1 MVEVIDNAPFD
12 IRIPNILNIQ
22 NHTPH
27 ILYSVQRLSMCLCPS
42 IFRNENANPP
52 KKTFRRRAMEA
63 GTIFLILEEQVL
75 SLKRQTAPDGT

>member
-1 MVEVIDNAPFD
+1 MRLD

-27 ILYSVQRLSMCLCPS
+27 ILYSVQRLSMCLWPS

-52 KKTFRRRAMEA
+52 KKTFRRQSDA
-63 GTIFLILEEQVL
+63 GTFFDFRGAGFVL
-75 SLKRQTAPDGT
+75 TQTAPDGT